1 MINAV
6 MLLVVVT
13 VVVPFLLLFMSSIT
27 DENTLLVNGYSFFPK
42 GSVWGRMRTSSA
54 PAIKFSVPTG

>member
-27 DENTLLVNGYSFFPK
+27 DENTLLVNGYSFFPEK
-42 GSVWGRMRTSSA
+42 FSLGAYAYISA